1 MTGKRDTTNRFFA
14 LAQELVWHT
23 DQSIFLT
30 GKAGT
35 GKTTFLKYLREQC
48 PKNNVITAP
57 TGVAAINAGGVTL
70 HSFFQLPLA
79 PFVPLNRSE
88 GGNRHSPQTESVN
101 RHSLLSRL
109 RFNRDKKKLLQE
121 LELLIVDEISMVR
134 ADILDAVDTVLR
146 HVRHRPQQPFGGVQV
161 LMIGDLYQLPPVLRE
176 PDRILLADY
185 YPGPYFFDSQVMR
198 DHPPLVVEF
207 EKIYRQTDPQFIRLL
222 NQVRNNELDEEGRA
236 LLESRVQPGYG
247 RRKDE
252 NAILLCTHN
261 EQARRINQEKLE
273 DLPHPALRYEA
284 QIRDEFPENA
294 YPADAGLV
302 LKKEA
307 RVMFIRND
315 SAENGRRF
323 YNGKLGLVSRL
334 EEDRVF
340 VRCDGEED
348 ELEVKRETWENIR
361 YSLDSA
367 TRTLKEDVLGSFSQF
382 PLRLAW
388 AITIHKSQGL
398 TFEEVIIDAGEAFAP
413 GQVYVAL
420 SRCTKL
426 EGLILR
432 SRIRGGSLGA
442 DPRITQF
449 SEQARQQPPLEEA
462 LKKERAAYEQKI
474 LGEQFDLRRPL
485 ETVREL
491 QQELQEEPT
500 RFPQDAIDWVSQLQQ
515 NLMILK
521 DTADKFQRWWQ
532 GLLEPFQPP
541 GENPELVARTQKAA
555 LHFRESLQAM
565 LDALSACP
573 LVTEH
578 KQTAKSV
585 GGYLQELSES
595 LARQSH
601 ILEGYES
608 GWMNTETWQQRRKS
622 PLQAAIPV
630 RVYAAEKEQ
639 FTKSEHP
646 ALYQQLKKCRDA
658 LSARRQLPVY
668 LVAGHQTLEEMT
680 RFLPQTKDDLLRIKG
695 MGPAR
700 VEKFGEEFLSIIRAY
715 TAEHGLTI
723 PDIPGEEIKDRR
735 RSKKERPA
743 TGGTYAETLA
753 LHRQGL
759 TVEEIARN
767 RQLVPGTIEAHL
779 ARLIEINE
787 LRVQDFVAPATVAL
801 IKNAL
806 QGYHGGPITPVKQ
819 ALGPDISFG
828 QIRMVMASMGLKPD
842 TNKNKNEDS
851 GINE

>member
-1 MTGKRDTTNRFFA
+1 MRDTTNRSFA

-23 DQSIFLT
+23 DQSVFLT

-48 PKNNVITAP
+48 PKNYVITAP

-79 PFVPLNRSE
+79 PFIP
-88 GGNRHSPQTESVN
+88 GNRRDIPDRHSHQPETVN

-121 LELLIVDEISMVR
+121 LELLIIDEISMVR
-134 ADILDAVDTVLR
+134 ADLLDAVDTVLR
-146 HVRHRPQQPFGGVQV
+146 HVRHRPHQPFGGVQL

-222 NQVRNNELDEEGRA
+222 HQVRNNELDKEGHG
-236 LLESRVQPGYG
+236 LLESRYQPGYG
-247 RRKDE
+247 RRKGDK
-252 NAILLCTHN
+252 AILLCTHN

-273 DLPHPALRYEA
+273 ELPDPAFRYEA

-294 YPADAGLV
+294 YPADAGLL

-323 YNGKLGLVSRL
+323 FNGKLGYVTRF

-340 VRCDGEED
+340 VRCDGEEE
-348 ELEVKRETWENIR
+348 ELEIKRETWENIR

-426 EGLILR
+426 EGLVLR

-442 DPRITQF
+442 DPRITAF
-449 SEQARQQPPLEEA
+449 SEQSRQQPPLEEA

-474 LGEQFDLRRPL
+474 LEEQFDLRRPL
-485 ETVREL
+485 ETL
-491 QQELQEEPT
+491 QELQRELLEEPS
-500 RFPQDAIDWVSQLQQ
+500 RFSQESFDWVSQLHQK
-515 NLMILK
+515 LLTLK
-521 DTADKFQRWWQ
+521 DTADKFRHWWK
-532 GLLEPFQPP
+532 GLLEPFQSP

-555 LHFRESLQAM
+555 LHFRDSLQAM
-565 LDALSACP
+565 LDALGACP

-585 GGYLQELSES
+585 SEYLEELTET

-608 GWMNTETWQQRRKS
+608 GWMNTKTWQERRKS
-622 PLQAAIPV
+622 PLRAAIPV
-630 RVYAAEKEQ
+630 RVYAAGKQQ

-646 ALYQQLKKCRDA
+646 VLFQLLKKCRDA
-658 LSARRQLPVY
+658 LCARRQLPVY
-668 LVAGHQTLEEMT
+668 LVAAHQTLEDMT

-700 VEKFGEEFLSIIRAY
+700 VEKFGEEFLEIIRSY
-715 TAEHGLTI
+715 TAQQGLAI
-723 PDIPGEEIKDRR
+723 PEFPGKEKELSEKKQARKS
-735 RSKKERPA
+735 RSA
-743 TGGTYAETLA
+743 GGTYAETLA

-759 TVEEIARN
+759 TMEEIARN
-767 RQLVPGTIEAHL
+767 RRLVLSTIENHL
-779 ARLIEINE
+779 ARLIEISE
-787 LRVQDFVAPATVAL
+787 LRVEDFVAPATVAQ

-806 QGYHGGPITPVKQ
+806 KDYHGGPISPVKQ

-842 TNKNKNEDS
+842 SYDKKTGDS
-851 GINE
+851 RFSE

>member
-1 MTGKRDTTNRFFA
+1 MRDTTNRSFA

-79 PFVPLNRSE
+79 PFIPVNRTH
-88 GGNRHSPQTESVN
+88 GGERHAPETGTVN

-121 LELLIVDEISMVR
+121 LELLIIDEISMVR
-134 ADILDAVDTVLR
+134 ADLLDAVDTVLR
-146 HVRHRPQQPFGGVQV
+146 HVRHRPDQPFGGVQL

-176 PDRILLADY
+176 TDRDLLTGY

-222 NQVRNNELDEEGRA
+222 HQVRNNELDEEGRA
-236 LLESRVQPGYG
+236 LLESRYQPGYG
-247 RRKDE
+247 RRKEDK
-252 NAILLCTHN
+252 AILLCTHN

-273 DLPHPALRYEA
+273 ELPDPALRYEA

-323 YNGKLGLVSRL
+323 FNGKLGYVSRL

-340 VRCDGEED
+340 VRCDGEEE
-348 ELEVKRETWENIR
+348 ELEIKRETWENIR

-426 EGLILR
+426 EGLVLR

-442 DPRITQF
+442 DPRITAF

-474 LGEQFDLRRPL
+474 LEEQFDLRRPM
-485 ETVREL
+485 ETIQEL
-491 QQELQEEPT
+491 QRELQEEPS
-500 RFPQDAIDWVSQLQQ
+500 RFSQESIDWVSQLQQ
-515 NLMILK
+515 KLLTLK
-521 DTADKFQRWWQ
+521 DTAEKFRRWWK

-555 LHFRESLQAM
+555 LHFRDSLQAM
-565 LDALSACP
+565 LDALAACP

-578 KQTAKSV
+578 KQIAKSV
-585 GGYLQELSES
+585 GGYLQELTEG

-601 ILEGYES
+601 ILEGYEP
-608 GWMNTETWQQRRKS
+608 GWMNTETWQERRKS

-630 RVYAAEKEQ
+630 RVYAAGKEQ
-639 FTKSEHP
+639 FTKGEHP

-668 LVAGHQTLEEMT
+668 MVASHQTLEDMT

-700 VEKFGEEFLSIIRAY
+700 VEKFGEEFLEIIRSY
-715 TAEHGLTI
+715 TVQQGLAV
-723 PDIPGEEIKDRR
+723 PELPGKELKE
-735 RSKKERPA
+735 KKQARKKGSEA
-743 TGGTYAETLA
+743 GTYAETLA

-759 TVEEIARN
+759 TIEEIAHN
-767 RQLVPGTIEAHL
+767 RQLVLSTIETHL

-787 LRVQDFVAPATVAL
+787 LRVEDFVAPATVAL

-806 QGYHGGPITPVKQ
+806 QDYHGGPISPVKQ

-842 TNKNKNEDS
+842 TQDKKTGHS
-851 GINE
+851 GISE